1 VTLTGVWVPDLLRGN
16 TNSSLLC
23 VLTNTSARGF
33 MVVLV
38 IVAVLLLQFAATLAA
53 LVDRHLDLGAV
64 DIMLTMGPLALHHH
78 HLHWPEAGLVRD
90 AVIGLNIAGASTPLN
105 HHMVWHN
112 LDYVMVVFK
121 ILSQVH
127 QASSWLTLRKGLE
140 YILLCRCITL
150 L

>member
-1 VTLTGVWVPDLLRGN
+1 
-16 TNSSLLC
+16 
-23 VLTNTSARGF
+23 
-33 MVVLV
+33 MVILV
-38 IVAVLLLQFAATLAA
+38 FVAVLLLQFAATLAA

-112 LDYVMVVFK
+112 LK
-121 ILSQVH
+121 RR
-127 QASSWLTLRKGLE
+127 TLRDKKVKRKCFRRKNLIIFYLKIRGK
-140 YILLCRCITL
+140 ITEVHSISL
-150 L
+150 HLPPDSSEVQ